1 LIELAD
7 GCFGDGAIRVIDKR
21 ETSRPSGFPIDG
33 KNYLGGFTDA
43 RQMLA

>member
-7 GCFGDGAIRVIDKR
+7 GRFCDGAIRVIDKR